1 MRKSIYYLIA
11 NILSTIAAA
20 IFIGVVNFQ
29 YPFFGTD
36 LIVTGMS
43 QNCWEPLKIV
53 LPVVALSIIY
63 VTRDVVVH
71 KDGKQDTGLDK
82 TINVIMGIIT
92 ILSILY
98 TWFAAILEYDQY
110 AINVK
115 INFPIIY
122 FIYFAVALVVLF
134 VAPVISKKNQT
145 IGSVLTFS
153 SILIAVGGVINECLE
168 YWYTTV
174 SVVGVIVLLILVSL
188 FSLKKSAK

>member
-53 LPVVALSIIY
+53 LLVVALSIIY

-82 TINVIMGIIT
+82 TIICCTCYQQEKSNYWFSIN
-92 ILSILY
+92 ILKHFNRCWWCY
-98 TWFAAILEYDQY
+98 
-110 AINVK
+110 
-115 INFPIIY
+115 
-122 FIYFAVALVVLF
+122 
-134 VAPVISKKNQT
+134 
-145 IGSVLTFS
+145 
-153 SILIAVGGVINECLE
+153 
-168 YWYTTV
+168 
-174 SVVGVIVLLILVSL
+174 
-188 FSLKKSAK
+188 

>member
-43 QNCWEPLKIV
+43 QNCWEPFKII
-53 LPVVALSIIY
+53 LLVVALSIIY

-71 KDGKQDTGLDK
+71 KDGKKDTALDK

-92 ILSILY
+92 ILSVLY
-98 TWFAAILEYDQY
+98 TWFAAILEYDHY

-122 FIYFAVALVVLF
+122 FIYFAVALLVLF
-134 VAPVISKKNQT
+134 VSPLISKKNQT

-153 SILIAVGGVINECLE
+153 SILIAVGGIINECLE

-174 SVVGVIVLLILVSL
+174 SVVGVIFLLILVSL
-188 FSLKKSAK
+188 FSLKKTAK

>member
-11 NILSTIAAA
+11 NILSTIAAT

-29 YPFFGTD
+29 YPFFGMD

-53 LPVVALSIIY
+53 LLVVALSIVY

-82 TINVIMGIIT
+82 IINVIMGIIT
-92 ILSILY
+92 ILNVLY
-98 TWFAAILEYDQY
+98 TWFAAILEYDHY

-134 VAPVISKKNQT
+134 VSPVISKKNQT
-145 IGSVLTFS
+145 IGSALTFS

-174 SVVGVIVLLILVSL
+174 SVVGVIALLILVSL

>member
-29 YPFFGTD
+29 YPFFGKD

-43 QNCWEPLKIV
+43 QNCWEPFKII
-53 LPVVALSIIY
+53 LLVVALSIIY

-71 KDGKQDTGLDK
+71 KDGKKDTALDK

-92 ILSILY
+92 ILSVLY
-98 TWFAAILEYDQY
+98 TWFAAILEYDHY

-122 FIYFAVALVVLF
+122 FIYFAVALLVLF
-134 VAPVISKKNQT
+134 VSPLISKKNQT

-153 SILIAVGGVINECLE
+153 SILIAVGGIINECLE

-188 FSLKKSAK
+188 FSLKKTTK

>member
-11 NILSTIAAA
+11 NILSTSAAA

-29 YPFFGTD
+29 YPFFGKD

-43 QNCWEPLKIV
+43 QNCWEPFKII
-53 LPVVALSIIY
+53 LLVVALSIIY

-71 KDGKQDTGLDK
+71 KDGKKDTALDK

-92 ILSILY
+92 ILSVLY
-98 TWFAAILEYDQY
+98 TWFAAILEYDHY

-122 FIYFAVALVVLF
+122 FIYFAVALLVLF
-134 VAPVISKKNQT
+134 VSPLISKKNQT

-153 SILIAVGGVINECLE
+153 SILIAVGGIINECLE

-188 FSLKKSAK
+188 FSLKKTAK

>member
-36 LIVTGMS
+36 FIVTGMS

-92 ILSILY
+92 TLSVLY
-98 TWFAAILEYDQY
+98 TWFAAILEYDHY

-122 FIYFAVALVVLF
+122 FILF
-134 VAPVISKKNQT
+134 CSCISSFICCTCYQQEKSNYW
-145 IGSVLTFS
+145 FS
-153 SILIAVGGVINECLE
+153 INILKHFNRCWWC
-168 YWYTTV
+168 Y
-174 SVVGVIVLLILVSL
+174 
-188 FSLKKSAK
+188 

>member
-11 NILSTIAAA
+11 NILSTIAAT

-29 YPFFGTD
+29 YPFFGMD

-53 LPVVALSIIY
+53 LLVVALSIVY

-82 TINVIMGIIT
+82 IINVIMGIIT
-92 ILSILY
+92 ILNVLY
-98 TWFAAILEYDQY
+98 TWFAAILEYDHY

-134 VAPVISKKNQT
+134 VSPVISKKNQT
-145 IGSVLTFS
+145 IGSALTFS